1 MFNTNVQI
9 VPIFRITSVP
19 EYKNIL
25 YSMLMTKRSLYCGSP
40 LSRNIMYVFIQCWC
54 RNGPFI
60 SFFGTT
66 VPKHKNILYSLL
78 MSKRFFYF
86 GSALSRNVMYVCI
99 QYWCKNGLYISVHSG
114 CTQDSTFPGENL
126 RAGCSRKDGLRRHTQ
141 TKTLALGKKKVVEM
155 FPWTRRKAFAL
166 YTLSRK

>member
-1 MFNTNVQI
+1 
-9 VPIFRITSVP
+9 
-19 EYKNIL
+19 
-25 YSMLMTKRSLYCGSP
+25 MLMTKRSLYCGSP

-99 QYWCKNGLYISVHSG
+99 QYWCKNGPYISGLSG
-114 CTQDSTFPGENL
+114 MFQAFHHRAQKGEIRQRKHTSQEWKLKEYIFQTFSAGFGKGENCVI
-126 RAGCSRKDGLRRHTQ
+126 RARNERQRGNARKDHTKMLSAGLERR
-141 TKTLALGKKKVVEM
+141 AKKHV
-155 FPWTRRKAFAL
+155 R
-166 YTLSRK
+166 